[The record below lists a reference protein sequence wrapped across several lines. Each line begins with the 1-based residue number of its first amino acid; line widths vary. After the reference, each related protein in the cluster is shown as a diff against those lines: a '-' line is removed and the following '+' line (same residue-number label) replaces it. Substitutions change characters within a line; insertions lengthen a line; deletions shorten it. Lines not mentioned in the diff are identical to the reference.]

1 MKQTY
6 GLYGQPFYFE
16 VVRQIG
22 CNGCNLQC
30 GNVHRNQ
37 YYTVINKITPMYY
50 FYQVPDEFVRMG
62 ANGYLYADSSMMQNN
77 FIDYWSRNIYK
88 EYEQNQAKE
97 ELRRLFKEM
106 LEMASQVTENM
117 NPQLS
122 IVFDAFGIV
131 MADNYA
137 EVLRKGYGIYKKYIQ
152 LEDKS
157 NNAKC

>member
-1 MKQTY
+1 MQQMY

-22 CNGCNLQC
+22 CNGCHSQC
-30 GNVHRNQ
+30 GNVHRNM

-50 FYQVPDEFVRMG
+50 FYQVPVEFVKVG

-77 FIDYWSRNIYK
+77 FIDYWSRTIYK
-88 EYEQNQAKE
+88 EYEQNQARE

-106 LEMASQVTENM
+106 LEIASQVTENT

-122 IVFDAFGIV
+122 IVFDAFGVV

-137 EVLRKGYGIYKKYIQ
+137 EVLRKGYGIYKKYKG
-152 LEDKS
+152 LVNK
-157 NNAKC
+157 NNNEKC